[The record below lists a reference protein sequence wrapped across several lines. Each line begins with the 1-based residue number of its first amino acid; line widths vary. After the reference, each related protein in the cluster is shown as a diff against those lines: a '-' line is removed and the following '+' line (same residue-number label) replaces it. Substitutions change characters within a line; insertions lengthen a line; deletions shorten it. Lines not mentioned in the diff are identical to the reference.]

1 MVHASVLAATI
12 AQEKPSQ
19 QAALEAAIEQFRART
34 GVDRIFLRP
43 IKRLQDRWWAVPQPN
58 RTPVCLDRRQ
68 FDRREPP
75 NGTQHDTQ
83 QIWRFQRQSAMLMAP
98 RLEVIPMPRHKTY
111 VPHGVIPAVLLPFD
125 ADLAIDEAGF
135 RKHLRDVAAT
145 PGITAITV
153 NAHST
158 EVASCSFEEQRRVLA
173 IAEDEIGDR
182 LPLVNGV
189 WADGSIEAARI
200 ARMAAEGGASALLI
214 FPPAP
219 FTLGQS
225 PEMALAHVKRIADA
239 TDLPLVVFQYPLATG
254 QGYPRDTLL
263 KMVDEVASIRAIKDW
278 AGNVPQHEMHIRT
291 LQSLPRPVNVLT
303 THSAWLLSSL
313 VLGCN
318 GLLSGSGSVIPDLQA
333 QLFHAVKAND
343 LAEARR
349 LNDRIYPL
357 ARVFYADPWAD
368 MHNRM
373 KEALVLLGRLPRAVV
388 RPPLVKLSEVEI
400 DRIRA
405 ALVEAGLLGSKARRD
420 AA

>member
-1 MVHASVLAATI
+1 
-12 AQEKPSQ
+12 
-19 QAALEAAIEQFRART
+19 
-34 GVDRIFLRP
+34 
-43 IKRLQDRWWAVPQPN
+43 
-58 RTPVCLDRRQ
+58 
-68 FDRREPP
+68 
-75 NGTQHDTQ
+75 
-83 QIWRFQRQSAMLMAP
+83 
-98 RLEVIPMPRHKTY
+98 MPRHAHY
-111 VPHGVIPAVLLPFD
+111 VPHGVIPAVLLPFAD
-125 ADLAIDEAGF
+125 DLAIDDKSF
-135 RKHLRDVAAT
+135 RKHLCDVAAT
-145 PGITAITV
+145 EGLSAVTI

-158 EVASCSFEEQRRVLA
+158 EVASCSFDEQRRVLD
-173 IAEDEIGDR
+173 IAQDEVGSR
-182 LPLVNGV
+182 LPIVNGV
-189 WADGSIEAARI
+189 WADGSLEAARI
-200 ARMAAEGGASALLI
+200 ARMAEASGASALLV

-225 PEMALAHVKRIADA
+225 PAMAIEHFKRIADA
-239 TDLPLVVFQYPLATG
+239 SSLPLIAFQYPLATG

-263 KMVDEVASIRAIKDW
+263 AMIEAVPTIRAIKDW
-278 AGNVPQHEMHIRT
+278 AGNVPQHEMHIRE

-333 QLFHAVKAND
+333 ALFRAVQAND

-357 ARVFYADPWAD
+357 VRVFYAEPWAD

-373 KEALVLLGRLPRAVV
+373 KEALVQLGRLPRAVV
-388 RPPLVKLSEVEI
+388 RPPLVKLDRAEI

-405 ALVEAGLLGSKARRD
+405 ALIDAGLLSASAARD